1 MATRRKTA
9 PKKPAIKKPATK
21 KPAAKKSTRKAT
33 ASKPEFTDASFW
45 SLARK
50 SFSSIGEATLRQ
62 AFILYHTLQDE
73 RTPHATRMVIVGALA
88 YLILPTDLIPDF
100 IPVVGFS
107 DDAGAL
113 AAAAATVASNIT
125 PEHKRKAAKQAKDL
139 FS

>member
-1 MATRRKTA
+1 MPPKRKTA
-9 PKKPAIKKPATK
+9 SKSAAK
-21 KPAAKKSTRKAT
+21 KPAAKKPARKA
-33 ASKPEFTDASFW
+33 SSRKPEYSDASFW

-62 AFILYHTLQDE
+62 AFTLYHTLQDE
-73 RTPHATRMVIVGALA
+73 RTPTGTRMVIVGALA

-107 DDAGAL
+107 DDAGAI